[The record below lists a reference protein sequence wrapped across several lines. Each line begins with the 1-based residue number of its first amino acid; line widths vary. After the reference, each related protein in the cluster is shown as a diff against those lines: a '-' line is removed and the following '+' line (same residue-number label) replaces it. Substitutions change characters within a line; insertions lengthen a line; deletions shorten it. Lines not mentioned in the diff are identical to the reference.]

1 MIVLRELPQILKYCK
16 WQEKARSIK
25 EDRRK
30 QVEANKEKIVLKTKN
45 AKKGAM
51 WAGEVRTIEQW
62 DESSQLCIRNK
73 TGLG

>member
-45 AKKGAM
+45 AKKGANN
-51 WAGEVRTIEQW
+51 WAMG
-62 DESSQLCIRNK
+62 
-73 TGLG
+73 